1 MGLTPAVMAQT
12 SYTTAVIKLH
22 AWVFVGAALFSLVTV
37 FLSCNKPGRIAAKVS
52 PVEAVRYTE
61 ADCGR
66 KKAKAAKKPASLGR
80 MAWANV
86 GRNRKKTVLVVI
98 SLSLAVVLLNL
109 TVMFANG
116 FDMDLYLKHFC
127 VSDFVFANADY
138 FNVQKGFHSSDEAVE
153 DSAMQTVLAQNGVKE
168 SGCVYGQ
175 TTRVLEKIKK
185 NRLVFKNR
193 EMMDCTDNPEAF
205 YEYLISSGYNKKY
218 EIIWLVSE
226 KRKFRNQNTGNVK
239 FVTAENKYG
248 WSSPLAY
255 YYGATAGFF
264 FYSHNSAG
272 LNRYRC
278 KGQTVVNLWHGCGY
292 KDAEQGK
299 KKQNIKPDFDYAL
312 VPGPVF
318 VKTKSGLWNCEPDR
332 LLMMGYPRYDWM
344 LHPSMSKD
352 EILDSLFGWK
362 GKKAVLWMPTFR
374 KSDLGG
380 CAENEIELPCQLPA
394 IQDMNELKELDSY
407 LREQE
412 IILIIKKHPLQTEW
426 DENEQEFTNIR
437 YVAEALLEK
446 KQIKLY
452 ELIGISDGLLSD
464 YSSVAVDYLLLD
476 RPLGYVLADYN
487 IYKEKRGFVFEDPLE
502 YMPGEKIY
510 NACDIRKFM
519 KHLTDGTDSYRQE
532 RAKNLKQMHNK
543 TENYCK
549 RLADYLQL

>member
-1 MGLTPAVMAQT
+1 MTKSA
-12 SYTTAVIKLH
+12 IK
-22 AWVFVGAALFSLVTV
+22 
-37 FLSCNKPGRIAAKVS
+37 K
-52 PVEAVRYTE
+52 YTE
-61 ADCGR
+61 RLGFFGMILHYIGR
-66 KKAKAAKKPASLGR
+66 F
-80 MAWANV
+80 MT
-86 GRNRKKTVLVVI
+86 KTEQQVI
-98 SLSLAVVLLNL
+98 GKL
-109 TVMFANG
+109 TVRFG
-116 FDMDLYLKHFC
+116 K
-127 VSDFVFANADY
+127 V
-138 FNVQKGFHSSDEAVE
+138 
-153 DSAMQTVLAQNGVKE
+153 
-168 SGCVYGQ
+168 
-175 TTRVLEKIKK
+175 KK

-374 KSDLGG
+374 KSDLQAEAHPRGG
-380 CAENEIELPCQLPA
+380 RCGDAGNGKRRGGERLYWRPRTQQWTCRQCGMWSKPMQPENMAQQIVDRLYQIQQHPEIIHNPKEQCNTRSIEVAQLDHEIHTALALP
-394 IQDMNELKELDSY
+394 ELDADAIIDKI
-407 LREQE
+407 LRRAE
-412 IILIIKKHPLQTEW
+412 LQ
-426 DENEQEFTNIR
+426 F
-437 YVAEALLEK
+437 
-446 KQIKLY
+446 
-452 ELIGISDGLLSD
+452 
-464 YSSVAVDYLLLD
+464 
-476 RPLGYVLADYN
+476 
-487 IYKEKRGFVFEDPLE
+487 
-502 YMPGEKIY
+502 
-510 NACDIRKFM
+510 
-519 KHLTDGTDSYRQE
+519 
-532 RAKNLKQMHNK
+532 
-543 TENYCK
+543 NYCAAGDDSSTCLSVNDK
-549 RLADYLQL
+549 FSNI

>member
-1 MGLTPAVMAQT
+1 
-12 SYTTAVIKLH
+12 
-22 AWVFVGAALFSLVTV
+22 
-37 FLSCNKPGRIAAKVS
+37 
-52 PVEAVRYTE
+52 
-61 ADCGR
+61 
-66 KKAKAAKKPASLGR
+66 
-80 MAWANV
+80 
-86 GRNRKKTVLVVI
+86 
-98 SLSLAVVLLNL
+98 
-109 TVMFANG
+109 
-116 FDMDLYLKHFC
+116 
-127 VSDFVFANADY
+127 
-138 FNVQKGFHSSDEAVE
+138 
-153 DSAMQTVLAQNGVKE
+153 
-168 SGCVYGQ
+168 
-175 TTRVLEKIKK
+175 
-185 NRLVFKNR
+185 
-193 EMMDCTDNPEAF
+193 
-205 YEYLISSGYNKKY
+205 
-218 EIIWLVSE
+218 
-226 KRKFRNQNTGNVK
+226 
-239 FVTAENKYG
+239 
-248 WSSPLAY
+248 
-255 YYGATAGFF
+255 
-264 FYSHNSAG
+264 
-272 LNRYRC
+272 
-278 KGQTVVNLWHGCGY
+278 
-292 KDAEQGK
+292 
-299 KKQNIKPDFDYAL
+299 
-312 VPGPVF
+312 
-318 VKTKSGLWNCEPDR
+318 
-332 LLMMGYPRYDWM
+332 
-344 LHPSMSKD
+344 MSKD

-374 KSDLGG
+374 RSDLGG

-394 IQDMNELKELDSY
+394 IQNMNELKELDSY

>member
-1 MGLTPAVMAQT
+1 MTKSA
-12 SYTTAVIKLH
+12 IK
-22 AWVFVGAALFSLVTV
+22 
-37 FLSCNKPGRIAAKVS
+37 K
-52 PVEAVRYTE
+52 YTE
-61 ADCGR
+61 RLGFFGMILHYIGR
-66 KKAKAAKKPASLGR
+66 F
-80 MAWANV
+80 MT
-86 GRNRKKTVLVVI
+86 KTEQQVI
-98 SLSLAVVLLNL
+98 GKL
-109 TVMFANG
+109 TVRFG
-116 FDMDLYLKHFC
+116 K
-127 VSDFVFANADY
+127 V
-138 FNVQKGFHSSDEAVE
+138 
-153 DSAMQTVLAQNGVKE
+153 
-168 SGCVYGQ
+168 
-175 TTRVLEKIKK
+175 KK

-380 CAENEIELPCQLPA
+380 CAENEIELP
-394 IQDMNELKELDSY
+394 
-407 LREQE
+407 
-412 IILIIKKHPLQTEW
+412 
-426 DENEQEFTNIR
+426 
-437 YVAEALLEK
+437 
-446 KQIKLY
+446 
-452 ELIGISDGLLSD
+452 
-464 YSSVAVDYLLLD
+464 
-476 RPLGYVLADYN
+476 
-487 IYKEKRGFVFEDPLE
+487 
-502 YMPGEKIY
+502 
-510 NACDIRKFM
+510 
-519 KHLTDGTDSYRQE
+519 
-532 RAKNLKQMHNK
+532 
-543 TENYCK
+543 
-549 RLADYLQL
+549 

>member
-1 MGLTPAVMAQT
+1 MTKSA
-12 SYTTAVIKLH
+12 IK
-22 AWVFVGAALFSLVTV
+22 
-37 FLSCNKPGRIAAKVS
+37 K
-52 PVEAVRYTE
+52 YTE
-61 ADCGR
+61 RLGFFGMILHYIGR
-66 KKAKAAKKPASLGR
+66 F
-80 MAWANV
+80 MT
-86 GRNRKKTVLVVI
+86 KTEQQVI
-98 SLSLAVVLLNL
+98 GKL
-109 TVMFANG
+109 TVRFG
-116 FDMDLYLKHFC
+116 K
-127 VSDFVFANADY
+127 
-138 FNVQKGFHSSDEAVE
+138 
-153 DSAMQTVLAQNGVKE
+153 VK
-168 SGCVYGQ
+168 
-175 TTRVLEKIKK
+175 KK
-185 NRLVFKNR
+185 RLVFKNR

-510 NACDIRKFM
+510 NVCDIRKFM

>member
-1 MGLTPAVMAQT
+1 MTKSA
-12 SYTTAVIKLH
+12 IK
-22 AWVFVGAALFSLVTV
+22 
-37 FLSCNKPGRIAAKVS
+37 K
-52 PVEAVRYTE
+52 YTE
-61 ADCGR
+61 RLGFFGMILHYIGR
-66 KKAKAAKKPASLGR
+66 F
-80 MAWANV
+80 MT
-86 GRNRKKTVLVVI
+86 KTEQQVI
-98 SLSLAVVLLNL
+98 GKL
-109 TVMFANG
+109 TVRFG
-116 FDMDLYLKHFC
+116 K
-127 VSDFVFANADY
+127 V
-138 FNVQKGFHSSDEAVE
+138 
-153 DSAMQTVLAQNGVKE
+153 
-168 SGCVYGQ
+168 
-175 TTRVLEKIKK
+175 KK

-292 KDAEQGK
+292 KDAELGK

-352 EILDSLFGWK
+352 EILDKSVRMEREK
-362 GKKAVLWMPTFR
+362 SCSVMPTFR

-446 KQIKLY
+446 K
-452 ELIGISDGLLSD
+452 
-464 YSSVAVDYLLLD
+464 
-476 RPLGYVLADYN
+476 
-487 IYKEKRGFVFEDPLE
+487 
-502 YMPGEKIY
+502 
-510 NACDIRKFM
+510 
-519 KHLTDGTDSYRQE
+519 TD
-532 RAKNLKQMHNK
+532 K
-543 TENYCK
+543 T
-549 RLADYLQL
+549 L